1 MYDPIELEIFKSI
14 FISICQEMGVTL
26 QRTSFSPN
34 IKERRDYSCALFDPQ
49 GEAVALGDH
58 MPVHLG
64 SMPSSVQSAIEH
76 VELFP
81 NDCIILNDP
90 FHGGTH
96 LPDITII
103 SPIFLAR
110 EDKPTYIVANRAHHA
125 DVGGISPGSMPIST
139 EIFQEG
145 IIIPPA
151 KLINRGTLNKDL
163 MNFILSN
170 VRTPQERE
178 GDIWAQIAANKIGE
192 RRLLEITKK
201 YGRQKVLLYMSELQ
215 DYTERIAR
223 KTIKEIP
230 DGEYQFTDFMDDDG
244 IDSEPVKVAVQ
255 IKIKDDSAEI
265 DFSASSS
272 QVRGCINA
280 VDAITLSAVAY
291 VFRCIIPLDIPF
303 NSGIFRPLKLITPKN
318 SIVNASFPSAVAGG
332 NVETSQRIVDV
343 LLGALAQ
350 ALPDIIPAA
359 SSGTMNNVTIGGI
372 NPRTDKPFAYY
383 ETISGGMG
391 ARPGLDGL
399 CGVHTHMTNSL
410 NTPIEAIE
418 HCAPL
423 RINQYAL
430 RKDSG
435 GAGKYRGGEG
445 VIREYELLT
454 NCEFTIISDRR
465 KFSPYGLAGGLSG
478 KPGKNTV
485 ITPEGEKILGSKA
498 TITAK
503 KGWKILIQTPGGGG
517 LGFPQKKDIIENKK
531 NK

>member
-1 MYDPIELEIFKSI
+1 LFDPIELEIFKSI

-34 IKERRDYSCALFDPQ
+34 IKERRDYSCAIFNSQ

-64 SMPSSVQSAIEH
+64 SMPSSVKSALDNVTLYPE
-76 VELFP
+76 
-81 NDCIILNDP
+81 DCIILNDP

-103 SPIFLAR
+103 SPIFIDNQ
-110 EDKPTYIVANRAHHA
+110 DKPTYIVANRAHHA

-145 IIIPPA
+145 IIIPPV
-151 KLINRGTLNKDL
+151 KLLNRGTLNKDL
-163 MNFILSN
+163 VHFILSN
-170 VRTPQERE
+170 VRTPEERE

-201 YGRQKVLLYMSELQ
+201 YGMQKVLLYMSELQ
-215 DYTERIAR
+215 NYTERIAR
-223 KTIKEIP
+223 KIIKEIP
-230 DGEYQFTDFMDDDG
+230 DGQYQFTDFMDDDG

-255 IKIKDDSAEI
+255 IKIKDDNAEI
-265 DFSASSS
+265 DFSESSS
-272 QVRGCINA
+272 QVKGCINA
-280 VDAITLSAVAY
+280 VHAITLSAVAY

-350 ALPDIIPAA
+350 ALPGMIPAA

-372 NPRTDKPFAYY
+372 DPRTNKPFAYY

-391 ARPGLDGL
+391 ARLGLNGL
-399 CGVHTHMTNSL
+399 SGVHTHMTNSL

-418 HCAPL
+418 HATPIRIQRYIL
-423 RINQYAL
+423 RNH
-430 RKDSG
+430 SG
-435 GAGKYRGGEG
+435 GNGKYCGGEG
-445 VIREYELLT
+445 VIREYEFLT
-454 NCEFTIISDRR
+454 DCEFTILSDRR
-465 KFSPYGLAGGLSG
+465 KLSPYGLRGGASG
-478 KPGKNTV
+478 KPGKNVV
-485 ITPEGEKILGSKA
+485 ITPEGEKTLPSKTNI
-498 TITAK
+498 TIA
-503 KGWKILIQTPGGGG
+503 KGWKIQIQTPGGGG
-517 LGFPQKKDIIENKK
+517 IDPPLKEKNNRKKQN
-531 NK
+531 

>member
-1 MYDPIELEIFKSI
+1 LFDPIELEIFKSI

-34 IKERRDYSCALFDPQ
+34 IKERRDYSCAIFNAQ

-64 SMPSSVQSAIEH
+64 SMPSSVKSALGN
-76 VELFP
+76 VNLFP
-81 NDCIILNDP
+81 EDCIILNDP
-90 FHGGTH
+90 FRGGTH

-103 SPIFLAR
+103 SPIFIDNQ
-110 EDKPTYIVANRAHHA
+110 DKPTYIVANRAHHA

-145 IIIPPA
+145 IIIPPV
-151 KLINRGTLNKDL
+151 KLINQGTLNKDL
-163 MNFILSN
+163 VHFILSN
-170 VRTPQERE
+170 VRTPEERE

-192 RRLLEITKK
+192 RRLLEINKK
-201 YGRQKVLLYMSELQ
+201 YGVQKVLLYMSELQ
-215 DYTERIAR
+215 NYTERIVR

-230 DGEYQFTDFMDDDG
+230 DGQYQFTDFMDDDG

-255 IKIKDDSAEI
+255 IKIKGDSAEI
-265 DFSASSS
+265 DFSESSP

-280 VDAITLSAVAY
+280 VHAITLSAVAY

-303 NSGIFRPLKLITPKN
+303 NSGIFRPLKLIAPKN

-350 ALPDIIPAA
+350 ALPGTIPAA

-372 NPRTDKPFAYY
+372 DPRTNKPFAYY

-399 CGVHTHMTNSL
+399 SGVHTHMTNSL

-418 HCAPL
+418 HFAPL
-423 RINQYAL
+423 RIKKYAL
-430 RKDSG
+430 RKRSG
-435 GAGKYRGGEG
+435 GEGRYRGGDG
-445 VIREYELLT
+445 VVREYELLAD
-454 NCEFTIISDRR
+454 CEFTILSDRR
-465 KFSPYGLAGGLSG
+465 KFSPYGLKGGL
-478 KPGKNTV
+478 PGKQGQNTIISLKGKKAV
-485 ITPEGEKILGSKA
+485 GSKA
-498 TITAK
+498 NFVAQ
-503 KGWKILIQTPGGGG
+503 KGWTIQIQTPGSGGFG
-517 LGFPQKKDIIENKK
+517 TPEKK
-531 NK
+531 